1 MTDMPAT
8 ADEPVRLLLVDDHPM
23 MRKGVAQLLE
33 LEDDLSVVG
42 EAGSGEEALRL
53 AAELDPDMILLD
65 LNMKGMNGLDTL
77 RALREAGCSAARNS
91 SACCAI
97 NPTRRAFQW
106 WKRNFRIARRVPPG
120 YPS

>member
-53 AAELDPDMILLD
+53 AAELDPDMIQI
-65 LNMKGMNGLDTL
+65 G
-77 RALREAGCSAARNS
+77 RAH
-91 SACCAI
+91 
-97 NPTRRAFQW
+97 
-106 WKRNFRIARRVPPG
+106 V
-120 YPS
+120 